1 MHGVI
6 DETDN
11 LKWQTPFKSGKP
23 DKSTNGT
30 SMVGQPLTN
39 YRTLVVQRFTNAWTA
54 DLIIYRWRNNRSP
67 QW

>member
-23 DKSTNGT
+23 DKSTNST

-39 YRTLVVQRFTNAWTA
+39 V
-54 DLIIYRWRNNRSP
+54 
-67 QW
+67 